1 MDSEENVRVMVEDT
15 WFTACV
21 AVARQHQDQDQD
33 QETVMLQGLQA
44 MMGKKDA
51 SLADLR

>member
-21 AVARQHQDQDQD
+21 AVARQHQDQ
-33 QETVMLQGLQA
+33 ETVMLQGLQA
-44 MMGKKDA
+44 TMGKKVA